1 MTTTDPLPPLDEDG
15 FLLDFDAWSDA
26 VAEAFAADEGL
37 ELDGRHLE
45 VLLALRAYF
54 AQHGHSPAM
63 RAFVSLVRRELGVEK
78 GRSVYLLSLFPGSA
92 AKRAARIAGLPRPE
106 HCL

>member
-1 MTTTDPLPPLDEDG
+1 MTATAPLPPLDDDG
-15 FLLDFDAWSDA
+15 FLLDVDAWSEA
-26 VAEAFAADEGL
+26 VAKAFAAEEGL
-37 ELDGRHLE
+37 ELDERHLE
-45 VLLALRAYF
+45 VLCALRSYF
-54 AQHGHSPAM
+54 ALHGHSPAM
-63 RAFVSLVRRELGVEK
+63 RAFVSLVRRELGPEK